1 MEKTETQL
9 QRASQ
14 KEAIDAISGEMIHE
28 INNILSSIL
37 GYADLAKMGLKTGAN
52 VEKDLDQV
60 LNAGLRARSLVS
72 QLLDFILQAGIRTMP
87 IEAALLIKETVKH
100 LRPLLPAAIEISF
113 HSGDFKGKI
122 LADPVQFHRILII
135 LCLNAAHAKK
145 KKSGLIEISLKDK
158 GLSDKN
164 VQQHID
170 LKSGKYLRL
179 NISDRGNGMPKEIL
193 ESLSAPF
200 CIPAYKADAFPGLS
214 LVQGIV
220 REMGGDISVCSRSQ
234 KGSIFNIYFPKYEK
248 ESGEEAY
255 GAIIDYR

>member
-60 LNAGLRARSLVS
+60 LNAGLRARALVS
-72 QLLDFILQAGIRTMP
+72 QLLDFIRQAGIRTMP
-87 IEAALLIKETVKH
+87 IEVALLVKETVKD
-100 LRPLLPAAIEISF
+100 LRPLLPAAIEIGF
-113 HSGDFKGKI
+113 HSGDFNGKI

-179 NISDRGNGMPKEIL
+179 NIADRGNGVPKEIL
-193 ESLSAPF
+193 ERLSAP
-200 CIPAYKADAFPGLS
+200 KTDAFPGLS
-214 LVQGIV
+214 LVQGIL